1 MTCFLETVVGI
12 VVSVEIK
19 EVSARRKS
27 QSVAVLV
34 GKFRPSYVASVAA
47 VLRFDIHPRELVY
60 ARRIYSDQ
68 SVLVE
73 VRKVLFIAASEVS
86 YV

>member
-34 GKFRPSYVASVAA
+34 GKFRPSYVASV
-47 VLRFDIHPRELVY
+47 LRFDIHPRELVY